1 MKEKEEERERKRSR
15 KEKKRKNMGEIGLE
29 QTGGAWVCADPNRDE
44 CQDPTEF

>member
-29 QTGGAWVCADPNRDE
+29 QTGGAGACADPNRDE
-44 CQDPTEF
+44 CQD